1 MNIGLIFA
9 GGSGTR
15 MNTKSKPK
23 QFLEMNGKP
32 IIIHTIEYFENCS
45 EIDKI
50 VVVCISD
57 WIDRFS
63 NMLKKYNIN
72 KVAKVVEG
80 GETGQLSIYNGLV
93 AAKEVAGQDYDNS
106 IILIHDGVRP
116 LISEQLI
123 LDNINMVKEKGT
135 AITVTPATETIIQV
149 NDSKEVSNVV
159 DRSSC
164 YTAKAPQS
172 FFLKDI
178 MSVHER
184 ALSEGHNNMIDSA
197 TMMRTYGYVLNTVEG
212 PVENIK
218 ITNPTDFYIF
228 RSIYEARENSQIFGL

>member
-32 IIIHTIEYFENCS
+32 IIIHTIEYFESCQ

-57 WIDRFS
+57 WIDKFS
-63 NMLKKYNIN
+63 KMLNKYNIN
-72 KVAKVVEG
+72 KVAKVVPG

-93 AAKEVAGQDYDNS
+93 AAKEVAGAEYDSS

-123 LDNINMVKEKGT
+123 LDNIKMVKEKGT

-149 NDSKEVSNVV
+149 NDNREVSNVV
-159 DRSSC
+159 DRNSC

-172 FFLKDI
+172 FYLKDI
-178 MSVHER
+178 LSVHEK
-184 ALSEGHNNMIDSA
+184 ALAEGHNNMIDSA
-197 TMMRTYGYVLNTVEG
+197 TMMRAYGYVLNTVEG

>member
-1 MNIGLIFA
+1 
-9 GGSGTR
+9 
-15 MNTKSKPK
+15 
-23 QFLEMNGKP
+23 
-32 IIIHTIEYFENCS
+32 
-45 EIDKI
+45 
-50 VVVCISD
+50 
-57 WIDRFS
+57 
-63 NMLKKYNIN
+63 
-72 KVAKVVEG
+72 
-80 GETGQLSIYNGLV
+80 
-93 AAKEVAGQDYDNS
+93 
-106 IILIHDGVRP
+106 
-116 LISEQLI
+116 
-123 LDNINMVKEKGT
+123 MVKEKGT

-149 NDSKEVSNVV
+149 NDSKEVRNVV